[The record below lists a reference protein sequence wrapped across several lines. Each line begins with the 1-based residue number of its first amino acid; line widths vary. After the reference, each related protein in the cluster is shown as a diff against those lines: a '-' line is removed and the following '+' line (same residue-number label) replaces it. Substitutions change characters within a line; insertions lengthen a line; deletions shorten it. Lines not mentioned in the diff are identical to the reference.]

1 MPSKVPAAP
10 PGLGDAGAT
19 LWQHVTDAFELAEH
33 ELLLLAQIAHTVD
46 AIDALQKR
54 LDAADVLD
62 TSSQGLR
69 VHPCLPELRQQRLA
83 LGRLLRQ
90 LGIPGLEASGKPKLR
105 RERWPVAVV

>member
-19 LWQHVTDAFELAEH
+19 LWRQTVDSFELAEH
-33 ELLLLAQIAHTVD
+33 ELVLLEQICHTLD
-46 AIDALQKR
+46 AISILQQR

-62 TSSQGLR
+62 ERYNGR

-90 LGIPGLEASGKPKLR
+90 LGIPGLEAPGKPKLR